1 MTYSQNQTSL
11 GKNSLEIVIPL
22 VLGVATIL
30 GSCGESK
37 ISQCNKLIAEI
48 NQGQTAYQKS
58 TEQMRNLGNFNPKNP
73 EEMKAQINKVRDSL
87 GAFVQD
93 LRKVSQNTKVITVE
107 DEQLKQLRDSYATQ
121 LEAISVGLDDSG
133 KAISSLGA
141 INFTS
146 VEALKQVEAST
157 KQIGDS
163 IQKVSK
169 AGQDANR
176 VVGEIN
182 TYCGA
187 K

>member
-1 MTYSQNQTSL
+1 MAYVPNQPSL
-11 GKNSLEIVIPL
+11 GKNSLGIVVPL

-30 GSCGESK
+30 VGCGESK
-37 ISQCNKLIAEI
+37 IAQCNKLIAEI

-73 EEMKAQINKVRDSL
+73 EEMKVQINKVKDSL
-87 GAFVQD
+87 GVFVQE
-93 LRKVSQNTKVITVE
+93 LRKVSQSTKGIAVE

-121 LEAISVGLDDSG
+121 LEAISVGLDDAG

-141 INFTS
+141 INFTGAD
-146 VEALKQVEAST
+146 ALKQVEASSN
-157 KQIGDS
+157 QIGGS
-163 IQKVSK
+163 IQKVSR
-169 AGQDANR
+169 AGQDASR

-182 TYCGA
+182 SYCGA